1 MILSP
6 ADKQAMK
13 DFIVAILKDQPVVR
27 HIVVS

>member
-13 DFIVAILKDQPVVR
+13 DFIVASLKDEPEVR
-27 HIVVS
+27 RIVVS